1 MRNAETID
9 GELTFLSLPDD
20 EQKYFVRD
28 YGILTLHN
36 SQASKQPL
44 VNVYLQDMELES
56 EKVVQ
61 MILPTISNVRIGS
74 VWKKQRILS
83 VFDIQN
89 DDVKMSF
96 RLLQTNPRPKFVFST
111 RGDGKLKK
119 SYDPSSDIIQSI
131 YTVFRSTEGVTV
143 LIPSVELFVS
153 AYIPETLTLLYELT
167 NYSIDQVVKRHVK
180 SCRPVKKGST
190 CLYEVEFYK
199 HYKESTMVFLAY
211 LACNAKTR
219 ENVSLIRANLLF
231 DYGKANRLPDNAMH
245 LKVLPYHPR
254 DMDITVY
261 GKYNEEKKI
270 FIVKQILGYLAPS
283 DCRVKVIER
292 SNDKHADER
301 ELKRNFLNRDPIDG
315 EVDVMDDREAGW
327 GGGAKYIT
335 SGVRANTMAGSIFRV
350 QKKGSVPISYN
361 NQEKTTPEG
370 VAITLPSARKESE
383 HIGVLVP
390 VSEESEE
397 KKDKSDHIEN
407 LLSALKNVDANH
419 HFIDDDL
426 NRFSDVAYCH
436 LRVTKTFDGRKSSWA
451 RIKKRPRNLILCEI
465 SVPGGYIYIV
475 DIERKKTEK
484 YAGIAF
490 RLAQKIDTFILSGI
504 KDTISFNLGRFGK
517 KVKGRKDFP
526 VTGHTLFYHS
536 GDTNVMTKRLW
547 YLIDKLQGQE

>member
-1 MRNAETID
+1 
-9 GELTFLSLPDD
+9 
-20 EQKYFVRD
+20 
-28 YGILTLHN
+28 
-36 SQASKQPL
+36 
-44 VNVYLQDMELES
+44 
-56 EKVVQ
+56 
-61 MILPTISNVRIGS
+61 
-74 VWKKQRILS
+74 LS

-89 DDVKMSF
+89 DDVKKTF
-96 RLLQTNPRPKFVFST
+96 RLVQTNPSPKFVYKT

-119 SYDPSSDIIQSI
+119 NYDPSSDIIQSI

-143 LIPSVELFVS
+143 LIPSVELLVS

-167 NYSIDQVVKRHVK
+167 NFSIDQVVKRHVK
-180 SCRPVKKGST
+180 SCRPVKKGNT
-190 CLYEVEFYK
+190 CLYEVEF
-199 HYKESTMVFLAY
+199 HRRYKESTMVFLAY

-219 ENVSLIRANLLF
+219 ENVSLIQTNLLS
-231 DYGKANRLPDNAMH
+231 DYGKSNNNAM
-245 LKVLPYHPR
+245 LLQALPYHPG

-261 GKYNEEKKI
+261 GKYDEEKKI

-292 SNDKHADER
+292 SNDKHTGER
-301 ELKRNFLNRDPIDG
+301 ELRRNFLNRDPIDG

-327 GGGAKYIT
+327 EAGAKYIT
-335 SGVRANTMAGSIFRV
+335 SGVRANIMAGSIFRV
-350 QKKGSVPISYN
+350 QKEGSVPISYN
-361 NQEKTTPEG
+361 NQEKTTQEG
-370 VAITLPSARKESE
+370 VAITLPSAQKESE
-383 HIGVLVP
+383 HIGALVP

-397 KKDKSDHIEN
+397 NENKSDHIEN
-407 LLSALKNVDANH
+407 LLSALKNVDENH

-426 NRFSDVAYCH
+426 NRFSNVAYCH
-436 LRVTKTFDGRKSSWA
+436 LRITKTFDDRKSSWA

-490 RLAQKIDTFILSGI
+490 RLARKIDTFILSDI

-526 VTGHTLFYHS
+526 VTDHTLFYHS
-536 GDTNVMTKRLW
+536 GDTNVMTKRLR
-547 YLIDKLQGQE
+547 YLIDKLQGGHQGRG